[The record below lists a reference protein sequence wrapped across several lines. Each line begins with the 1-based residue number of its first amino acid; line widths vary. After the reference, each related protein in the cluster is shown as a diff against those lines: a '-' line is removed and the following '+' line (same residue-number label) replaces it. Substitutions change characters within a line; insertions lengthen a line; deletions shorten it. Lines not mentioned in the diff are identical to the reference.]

1 MKQILLMFWNLIDP
15 FSEDGMGFKVLGIIV
30 VISIFA
36 WGASKLPDA
45 VFNWFTENSTIW
57 SIGVFVVGCIAWG
70 LSSSSNDSN
79 TEEPRELNDDYLFFT
94 IFMRLNNYG
103 GVGGV
108 WEEGRWQHRRGKS

>member
-15 FSEDGMGFKVLGIIV
+15 FSEEGMGFKILPKVLGIIV

-45 VFNWFTENSTIW
+45 AFKWFSENSTIW

-79 TEEPRELNDDYLFFT
+79 SEKPRELNDD
-94 IFMRLNNYG
+94 
-103 GVGGV
+103 
-108 WEEGRWQHRRGKS
+108 E